1 MDRQK
6 IELSLGGFEHK
17 RPVNLGTIILHK
29 RNSSHLPRRSDF
41 FFSSIRRHTRCGRDW
56 SSDVCSSDLFEL
68 ELRGRAGRMAFVDL
82 GDQFIALAPG
92 QSDPP
97 ERHRHI
103 GLVVEDGQAALA
115 AAREAGLELRGNTF
129 LDPWGNQ
136 FQVVEYSEV
145 QFTKAPE
152 VLEGMGLSGLEKS
165 EQALGELRAK
175 GLHP

>member
-1 MDRQK
+1 MAERTRAVGINHIALEVGDVDEALELYGK
-6 IELSLGGFEHK
+6 IFG
-17 RPVNLGTIILHK
+17 
-29 RNSSHLPRRSDF
+29 
-41 FFSSIRRHTRCGRDW
+41 
-56 SSDVCSSDLFEL
+56 L

>member
-1 MDRQK
+1 MA
-6 IELSLGGFEHK
+6 E
-17 RPVNLGTIILHK
+17 
-29 RNSSHLPRRSDF
+29 
-41 FFSSIRRHTRCGRDW
+41 HTRAVGINHIALEVG
-56 SSDVCSSDLFEL
+56 DVDEALELYGKIFEL

-92 QSDPP
+92 QADPP
-97 ERHRHI
+97 DRHRHI
-103 GLVVEDGQAALA
+103 GLVVEDSEAALE

-152 VLEGMGLSGLEKS
+152 VLEGMGLSGLAKS
-165 EQALGELRAK
+165 EQAIAELRAK
-175 GLHP
+175 GLAR

>member
-1 MDRQK
+1 MAERTRAVGINHIALEVGDVDEALELYGK
-6 IELSLGGFEHK
+6 IF
-17 RPVNLGTIILHK
+17 
-29 RNSSHLPRRSDF
+29 D
-41 FFSSIRRHTRCGRDW
+41 
-56 SSDVCSSDLFEL
+56 L

-97 ERHRHI
+97 ERQRHI

>member
-1 MDRQK
+1 MDERTRAVGINHIALEVGDIDEALELYGK
-6 IELSLGGFEHK
+6 I
-17 RPVNLGTIILHK
+17 
-29 RNSSHLPRRSDF
+29 
-41 FFSSIRRHTRCGRDW
+41 
-56 SSDVCSSDLFEL
+56 FEL